1 MDVLS
6 GIIIALSLVIL
17 ANIVVKRQ
25 RPAEIR
31 LFEWVLFFINIP
43 LILQGALHIFLPQ
56 QQLASLN
63 IGIASQSAGFVLLGI
78 GLWGAIICYR
88 PLREGLAQ
96 WLPILP
102 HSPVHTLALILSGYL
117 IGNPFLIIAEGGLE
131 TLADAAV
138 SVEVIDII
146 LQQLLFTLL
155 AFLGIGLF
163 IRRSNEAVQERL
175 GLEWPTR
182 QHLLV
187 GLRWIPIL
195 VVLQAVI
202 GAIWFAVNPEQAQQL
217 DDISTTL
224 LGDVNSL
231 WEWFA
236 LALAAGIGE
245 ELLFRGAL
253 QPVLGLWFTAI
264 LFAASHIQYGL
275 TPATL
280 AVFIIAIALGIIRQ
294 RTNTT
299 VAILVHFGYDF
310 VIGLLA
316 LLATYLEPLAR

>member
-25 RPAEIR
+25 RQAEIR
-31 LFEWVLFFINIP
+31 LFEWALFFINIP

-56 QQLASLN
+56 RQLPELNVSL
-63 IGIASQSAGFVLLGI
+63 ASQSSGFVLLGI
-78 GLWGAIICYR
+78 GLWGAVICYR

-96 WLPILP
+96 WLPINP
-102 HSPVHTLALILSGYL
+102 QSPVHTLALILSGYL
-117 IGNPFLIIAEGGLE
+117 LGNPFLIITEGGLE
-131 TLADAAV
+131 TLADSAV
-138 SVEVIDII
+138 SVEVTDII
-146 LQQLLFTLL
+146 LQQFLFTLL
-155 AFLGIGLF
+155 AFLGAGLF
-163 IRRSNEAVQERL
+163 FRRSNEALQDRL
-175 GLEWPTR
+175 GLERPTR
-182 QHLLV
+182 QQLLV
-187 GLRWIPIL
+187 GMRWIPIL
-195 VVLQAVI
+195 VVLQAAI

-217 DDISTTL
+217 DDISNSL
-224 LGDVNSL
+224 LGNVNSP

-236 LALAAGIGE
+236 LALSAGIGE

-253 QPVLGLWFTAI
+253 QPVLGLWFTAV